1 MPTIID
7 MIYREY
13 CRARLAEMRQQL
25 LIAVVSDEFLDAHRD
40 GSDLADP
47 HNRMAAGTTEPP
59 RKSSQTSN
67 SRNS

>member
-1 MPTIID
+1 
-7 MIYREY
+7 
-13 CRARLAEMRQQL
+13 MRQQL